1 MLKEPRAGRVKTRLG
16 KDIGMVPAAWWFRH
30 QSRRLLRELEDPR
43 WTITLAIS
51 PDKAAFGK
59 RIWPAELPRIP
70 QGQGDL
76 GKRMRRQF
84 VNAPRGP
91 VCIIGADV
99 PDISKT
105 HVQTAFKTLASH
117 DWVFGPAAD
126 GGYWLIGA
134 KRISAFAPRVFQN
147 VRWSTRHALADT
159 IKTLPDARIA
169 LIDTLRDVDTLSDL
183 KKFNRHRHI
192 PKGHDAS

>member
-30 QSRRLLRELEDPR
+30 QSRRLLRELKDPR

-59 RIWPAELPRIP
+59 RIWPAELRRTP

-76 GKRMRRQF
+76 GQRMRRQF
-84 VNAPRGP
+84 VNASRGP

-105 HVQTAFKTLASH
+105 HVQTAFKTLASL

-134 KRISAFAPRVFQN
+134 KRISAFAPCVFQN
-147 VRWSTRHALADT
+147 VRWSTRYALADT
-159 IKTLPDARIA
+159 IKTLPDGRIA

-183 KKFNRHRHI
+183 KKFNRQFNI